1 MVRKPVLTVLEPVVM
16 PFQQLTSMDELLLD
30 YSPTKTF
37 IPQNKI

>member
-1 MVRKPVLTVLEPVVM
+1 
-16 PFQQLTSMDELLLD
+16 MDELLLD